1 MHKRKLDKLYKV
13 YEMQKS
19 NFKRVE
25 KSWAICQYNHSSS
38 ETLPKTIPMVDFGK
52 RDDGMYETY
61 IQGET
66 R

>member
-25 KSWAICQYNHSSS
+25 KSWAIC
-38 ETLPKTIPMVDFGK
+38 
-52 RDDGMYETY
+52 
-61 IQGET
+61 
-66 R
+66 